1 MALSKSLIEEL
12 RVEMARPDHR
22 TMSQVAA
29 DLGCTKG
36 VIAGA
41 FGRANIRFWEAPQA
55 TVERLEAQRGRI
67 GTMVAANTSPFAIAR
82 EIGCSEGAIQR
93 LCDERGIYLHVRIRT
108 PKPQQ
113 AAVRESIK
121 GLFGKQKPLSDRDR
135 AEMNRLR
142 DEAIAA
148 GRITRLPPGHA
159 IGSKTFFRSEC
170 A

>member
-1 MALSKSLIEEL
+1 MALSKSIIEEL
-12 RVEMARPDHR
+12 RAEMKRPDRR
-22 TMSQVAA
+22 TMSQIAK

-41 FGRANIRFWEAPQA
+41 FSRANIRMGDFPQA
-55 TVERLEAQRGRI
+55 KVERLESQRGRI
-67 GTMVAANTSPFAIAR
+67 ETLAAANTSAFAIAR
-82 EIGCSEGAIQR
+82 EIGCSERAIQHF
-93 LCDERGIYLHVRIRT
+93 CDERGIHLHVRVRT

-113 AAVRESIK
+113 ATVRASMR
-121 GLFGKQKPLSDRDR
+121 GLFGKQKPLSSRDR

-148 GRITRLPPGHA
+148 GRITRLPAGHA
-159 IGSKTFFRSEC
+159 YGSKTFFRSEY